1 MNIVIYTK
9 SGCPNCVTA
18 KRLLDSKGI
27 TKPTPI
33 QLQGLPVLLQ
43 GRDMIGIATT
53 GSGKTM
59 VFSLPLV
66 MMALQEEVSMPLEG
80 GEGPV
85 GLVLCPSRELARQ
98 THDIIAEFADV
109 LRKKGGYPEIR
120 SLLAIGGM
128 DMKEEMET
136 VVNALIETS
145 TSRATRRVRSLAM
158 VVKYGLSFISLAKA
172 AIVCELFNN
181 T

>member
-1 MNIVIYTK
+1 MGRPAT
-9 SGCPNCVTA
+9 
-18 KRLLDSKGI
+18 
-27 TKPTPI
+27 
-33 QLQGLPVLLQ
+33 VLRARAGAETQ
-43 GRDMIGIATT
+43 EA
-53 GSGKTM
+53 
-59 VFSLPLV
+59 
-66 MMALQEEVSMPLEG
+66 ALQEEVSMPLEG

-136 VVNALIETS
+136 VR
-145 TSRATRRVRSLAM
+145 SRGCTLWWPLRAD
-158 VVKYGLSFISLAKA
+158 
-172 AIVCELFNN
+172 
-181 T
+181 